1 MQVEQ
6 ADVFDGVDAG
16 FAFVEGDGG
25 FTAIEHASALG
36 SAVVVL
42 GDRFGI
48 VLHPEERVTV
58 GVDAAVQNGV
68 EHGASGGRRA
78 LHPLGEGATASV
90 GVLVCGMVGCPE
102 IAELCV
108 GFVG

>member
-6 ADVFDGVDAG
+6 ADVFDGVDACL
-16 FAFVEGDGG
+16 AFVECDGG
-25 FTAIEHASALG
+25 FAVVEHASGFG

-42 GDRFGI
+42 WNGFGI

-58 GVDAAVQNGV
+58 GVDAAVLDGA
-68 EHGASGGRRA
+68 EHGASRGRRA
-78 LHPLGEGATASV
+78 LQPMGEGATAAV
-90 GVLVCGMVGCPE
+90 GVLVCGTIGCPE

-108 GFVG
+108 DFVG